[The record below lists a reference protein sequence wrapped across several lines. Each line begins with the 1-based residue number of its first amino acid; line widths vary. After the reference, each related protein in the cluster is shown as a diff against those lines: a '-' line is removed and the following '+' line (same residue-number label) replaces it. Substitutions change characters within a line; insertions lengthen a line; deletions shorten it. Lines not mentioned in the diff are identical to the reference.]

1 MDKLQ
6 IRPDKKSLM
15 SYGFIFK
22 LDEFKLK
29 LKSSLHQDEIL
40 ESIAIIVDRVKQPSF
55 LHI

>member
-1 MDKLQ
+1 
-6 IRPDKKSLM
+6 M